1 MWKSRADK
9 KLPPRFWS
17 DFLAMVNTIY
27 PQATLDEPTK
37 AELYQLVWEE
47 WQNGVQNHQ
56 IVKQICSCEKNQVV
70 PSEAARQRLTRHRGI
85 ARPPI
90 GAAPGE
96 VFGLESLR
104 DSTPISRLM
113 AKLAVLEARLDR
125 EYQKKK
131 VDNLMVLQLKRDHEK
146 LTTELAAARDAAY
159 WSTPTAARPAARP
172 ATPRRSAKSRTVA
185 VESPASEYGQAVN
198 GLPMARAVEPLR
210 RTATAPDA
218 DLEPAIDD
226 DIAAELMNSW
236 AKTTK

>member
-1 MWKSRADK
+1 
-9 KLPPRFWS
+9 
-17 DFLAMVNTIY
+17 MVNTIY

-47 WQNGVQNHQ
+47 WQNGIQNHQ
-56 IVKQICSCEKNQVV
+56 IVKQICSCEKSQVV

-159 WSTPTAARPAARP
+159 WSTPTAARS

-185 VESPASEYGQAVN
+185 VENSASEYGQAGD

-210 RTATAPDA
+210 LAATAPDA

>member
-1 MWKSRADK
+1 
-9 KLPPRFWS
+9 
-17 DFLAMVNTIY
+17 MVNTIY

-56 IVKQICSCEKNQVV
+56 IVKQICSCEKSQVV

-85 ARPPI
+85 ALPPI
-90 GAAPGE
+90 GAVPGE

-159 WSTPTAARPAARP
+159 WSTPTAARPA
-172 ATPRRSAKSRTVA
+172 TPRRSAKSRTVA
-185 VESPASEYGQAVN
+185 VENSASEYGQAGD

-210 RTATAPDA
+210 LAATAPDA

>member
-1 MWKSRADK
+1 
-9 KLPPRFWS
+9 
-17 DFLAMVNTIY
+17 
-27 PQATLDEPTK
+27 
-37 AELYQLVWEE
+37 
-47 WQNGVQNHQ
+47 
-56 IVKQICSCEKNQVV
+56 
-70 PSEAARQRLTRHRGI
+70 
-85 ARPPI
+85 
-90 GAAPGE
+90 
-96 VFGLESLR
+96 
-104 DSTPISRLM
+104 M

-159 WSTPTAARPAARP
+159 WSTPTAARS

-185 VESPASEYGQAVN
+185 VENSASEYGQAGD
-198 GLPMARAVEPLR
+198 GLPMAMAVEPLR
-210 RTATAPDA
+210 LAATAPDA